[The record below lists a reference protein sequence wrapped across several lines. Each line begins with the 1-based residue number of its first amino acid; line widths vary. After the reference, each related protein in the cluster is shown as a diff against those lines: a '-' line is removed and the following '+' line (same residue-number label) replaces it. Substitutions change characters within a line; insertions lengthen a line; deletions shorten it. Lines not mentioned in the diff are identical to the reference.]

1 MKLWYEVSII
11 ITIIWTKIMQ
21 IRSYN
26 TNTFDGR
33 STTLEQKRLQEFLN
47 IMGLNLNSIQS
58 HLTVLCLK
66 KVAVGL

>member
-1 MKLWYEVSII
+1 
-11 ITIIWTKIMQ
+11 MQ

>member
-1 MKLWYEVSII
+1 
-11 ITIIWTKIMQ
+11 MQ

-26 TNTFDGR
+26 TSMFDGR

-47 IMGLNLNSIQS
+47 SMGLNLNSIQG